1 MNAATDIDK
10 AKAHFRELFN
20 TIKSESQKIQSRFL
34 WVHAEIIRKYGIE
47 DGRKILAR
55 YYELKEARG
64 KVEANFDLEI
74 KKLRGLFLEELR
86 PRIDELL
93 MEWKNFQNSPEPT
106 IEDAIAD
113 LKL

>member
-10 AKAHFRELFN
+10 ANAHFRELFN
-20 TIKSESQKIQSRFL
+20 TIKAESQKIQNNFL
-34 WVHAEIIRKYGIE
+34 RAHVEVLHKYGVE
-47 DGRKILAR
+47 NGRKILAR

-64 KVEANFDLEI
+64 KVDANFDMEI

-86 PRIDELL
+86 PRINELL